1 MFVHVKPSLISCMG
15 KMEELQRA
23 FSIALPCAPTR
34 EVKLELKH
42 ISFIEF
48 HIRFLRLTTW
58 GKLIICSL
66 ILNYEGTFDYAPL

>member
-1 MFVHVKPSLISCMG
+1 MLIKLKFVQISCMG

-48 HIRFLRLTTW
+48 HIDF
-58 GKLIICSL
+58 
-66 ILNYEGTFDYAPL
+66 YV